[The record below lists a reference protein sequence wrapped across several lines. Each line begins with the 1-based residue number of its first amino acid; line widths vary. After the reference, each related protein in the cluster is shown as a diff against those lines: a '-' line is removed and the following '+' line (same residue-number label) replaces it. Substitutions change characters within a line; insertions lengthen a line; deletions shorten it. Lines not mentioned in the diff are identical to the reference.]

1 MIMTRIGQCA
11 VALACVVSAGLAAA
25 QPTPAPKI
33 PDLPPDLQQ
42 RFKQADLNSK
52 GGLTKAEAGSAGF
65 AVEESFDAVD
75 TDRDHI
81 ITLYEIS
88 TYLAGRARDWASAD
102 SDGDGAVNPEEAA
115 KSPSLAK
122 IFSKAD
128 RDGDGLVRK
137 EEHEAFSQTTLYQN
151 VDLPYVVPNIFNK
164 KF

>member
-11 VALACVVSAGLAAA
+11 AALACVISAGLVAA
-25 QPTPAPKI
+25 QPTPAPKV

-42 RFKQADLNSK
+42 RFKQADLNRK

-65 AVEESFDAVD
+65 AVEGNFDAID
-75 TDRDHI
+75 TDHDHI
-81 ITLYEIS
+81 VTLYEVSI
-88 TYLAGRARDWASAD
+88 YLADRARDWASAD
-102 SDGDGAVNPEEAA
+102 ADGDGAVSRQEAA

-128 RDGDGLVRK
+128 RDADGVVRK
-137 EEHEAFSQTTLYQN
+137 QEHEAFSETTLYQN
-151 VDLPYVVPNIFNK
+151 VDLPYVVPNIINK